1 MTEPYTHCQCD
12 NCSGRDCGQDNPD
25 RYLKQQ
31 IQDEEKHDAQI
42 REKVLNEVWERFYK
56 EMVIQTPHVQCD
68 PENTY
73 IPSLECGEISDILKS
88 LRGTP

>member
-1 MTEPYTHCQCD
+1 MTLID
-12 NCSGRDCGQDNPD
+12 GNCTKDHPGKEY
-25 RYLKQQ
+25 RYRP
-31 IQDEEKHDAQI
+31 DAQI